1 MEGEVE
7 ELGMDQRRQRTGRG
21 GRGIG
26 VRRVRKKTRRC
37 EDIPTV
43 EKYSFLFS
51 VYLNFKAFG
60 SIIFIFLDFIIIV
73 IVIILCLQCLTFS

>member
-26 VRRVRKKTRRC
+26 VRRVRKKTRRS

-43 EKYSFLFS
+43 EKGLLDAMYKR
-51 VYLNFKAFG
+51 VYVSAK
-60 SIIFIFLDFIIIV
+60 
-73 IVIILCLQCLTFS
+73 LT